1 MTNFDEFYG
10 QAENW
15 ARKNT
20 NYFSLE
26 KANIIKENQA
36 FLEGYFGLPEGFI
49 EKTDNYDGL
58 EIPLQ
63 KLYVLEKY
71 INKGTIVL

>member
-1 MTNFDEFYG
+1 MTNFDEFYE

-49 EKTDNYDGL
+49 E
-58 EIPLQ
+58 
-63 KLYVLEKY
+63 
-71 INKGTIVL
+71 

>member
-1 MTNFDEFYG
+1 MANFDEFYEK
-10 QAENW
+10 AEKW

-20 NYFSLE
+20 TYFSLE

-49 EKTDNYDGL
+49 GKTDNYEGL
-58 EIPLQ
+58 EIPLE

-71 INKGTIVL
+71 INKETIVL